1 MMKRSS
7 TLNLLKVFKKWKIKT
22 LAEYNKRIGL
32 QQNLMRKIMQ
42 TGRMSVQILHK
53 MDMETTK
60 RIKTMSL
67 LQLIQITV
75 KKKYLR

>member
-75 KKKYLR
+75 RKKYLR

>member
-42 TGRMSVQILHK
+42 TERMSVQILHK

-75 KKKYLR
+75 RKKYLR